1 MSQDAQFQYFVSSAS
16 AVRPEEG
23 LTLSERVTFFPK
35 QPDTLEELGLSEG
48 FIEDLILKKMMALG
62 TQTGRQ
68 LSQVMGV
75 PFKILLPI
83 LENLKKQILLEHLS
97 TDALGDFKYCI
108 TEAGKETALLA
119 KKISAYDGT
128 LPVGFDD
135 YVQSVLSQS
144 IRNEE
149 PHEAELKQAFS
160 DIVIGDELLEVIGPA
175 VHSGRGIFIYGAA
188 GNGKSTVSE
197 RIRDCFGQAIYIP
210 RAIFVEGQII
220 QLFDNQL
227 HEEVEATANQ
237 KYDARWVRIKRPAVM
252 VGGELTM
259 DSLEIRFNER
269 QNVSEAPLH
278 MKANGGIFLIDDFG
292 RQRVDHRELLNR
304 WIVPLEKRVDFLML
318 SNGRKIEIP
327 FEQLI
332 IFSTNLDPS
341 QLVDEAFLRR
351 IPYKINVE
359 NPDEAR
365 FKKMFEQRCQMKQV
379 QYDLSMVDY
388 LIETHY
394 KPTNGLAH
402 QTGMRACHPRDIV
415 DQVVNRARYLN
426 ITPELTKESIDSA
439 CQNYFV
445 MMNQ

>member
-1 MSQDAQFQYFVSSAS
+1 MSQEFQYFVSSAS
-16 AVRPEEG
+16 ALRPQDG

-35 QPDTLEELGLSEG
+35 QPETLEDLGLSEA
-48 FIEDLILKKMMALG
+48 FIEELVLKKMMILG
-62 TQTGRQ
+62 SLTGRQ
-68 LSQVMGV
+68 LAQQLGA
-75 PFKILLPI
+75 PFKIILPI
-83 LENLKKQILLEHLS
+83 LEGLKKGLFLEHLS
-97 TDALGDFKYCI
+97 TDALGDFKYGI
-108 TEAGKETALLA
+108 TELGKERGLVA
-119 KKISAYDGT
+119 KRISSYEGT
-128 LPVGFDD
+128 LPVCFAE
-135 YVQSVLSQS
+135 YVESVLAQS
-144 IRNEE
+144 IRNEQ
-149 PHEAELKQAFS
+149 PHQVDLEKAFS
-160 DIVIGDELLEVIGPA
+160 DIVIPESLFEVIGPA

-197 RIRDCFGQAIYIP
+197 RIRDCFGQDIYIP
-210 RAIFVEGQII
+210 KAIFVEGEIV

-227 HEEVEATANQ
+227 HEQVEAPANQ
-237 KYDARWVRIKRPAVM
+237 KFDSRWVRIKRPAVM

-259 DSLEIRFNER
+259 DSLEIKFNER

-292 RQRVDHRELLNR
+292 RQRIDHRELLNR

-359 NPDEAR
+359 NPDEKR
-365 FKKMFEQRCQMKQV
+365 FRTMFEKRCELKGV
-379 QYDLSMVDY
+379 QYQSETLDY
-388 LIETHY
+388 LLKTYYQAES
-394 KPTNGLAH
+394 GLAH
-402 QTGMRACHPRDIV
+402 QMGLRACHPRDIV

-426 ITPELTKESIDSA
+426 QEPVLDKASIDAA
-439 CQNYFV
+439 CHNYFV
-445 MMNQ
+445 MMNQE